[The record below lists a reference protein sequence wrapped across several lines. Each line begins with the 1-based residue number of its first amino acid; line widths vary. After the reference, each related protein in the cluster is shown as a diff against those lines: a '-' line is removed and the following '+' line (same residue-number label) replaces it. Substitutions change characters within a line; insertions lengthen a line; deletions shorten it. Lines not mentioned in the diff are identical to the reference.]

1 MFKMSVIIIIVIIL
15 ISFYLLEVSSY
26 IFILTN
32 FKNRSYDKII
42 TRGKFFQYLSL
53 VNLLILIF
61 FTSNFFQF
69 FFPENFSYFHDL
81 WGWFSLIG
89 VIFIIGGSR
98 IMYLATKLL
107 HQKEGKLV
115 TKGIYKTMRHPIYL
129 ALILISFGSA
139 IILDSVIGLLLIPL
153 IIAVLEIISLLE
165 EKHVL
170 MVKFQSQYQT
180 YKEMI
185 PYRLFSN
192 PYNYVL
198 IIISI
203 LIAYVGILN
212 LA

>member
-1 MFKMSVIIIIVIIL
+1 MFKMSAIIIIVAIL
-15 ISFYLLEVSSY
+15 IFFYLLEVSSY

-53 VNLLILIF
+53 VNLLILLF

-69 FFPENFSYFHDL
+69 FFPENFSYFYDL

-107 HQKEGKLV
+107 HQKEDKLV

-139 IILDSVIGLLLIPL
+139 IILDSITGLLLIPF
-153 IIAVLEIISLLE
+153 IIAVLEIISFLE

-170 MVKFQSQYQT
+170 MIKFQSQYQT

-185 PYRLFSN
+185 PSRLFPN

-203 LIAYVGILN
+203 LIAYVGFLN